1 MDDDGVTAG
10 GRNEP
15 LGSFVGDFYNTKSA
29 WGDSSFDRTHR
40 MVVSYSYDLP
50 KLTAG
55 GRWIKSLVNNWSVS
69 GVTTIQ
75 SGLPFSVTDSTSG
88 TIYGI
93 SAYAQYAPGVTVD
106 QITLSGPTQSR
117 LSQYFNTAAFT
128 TAPVIGNGTGFGNSG
143 RDILRGPGQLNFDAG
158 IGREFKVGG
167 LSENAQ
173 LQFRSEFFNLA
184 NHPQF
189 NNPGSNRGA
198 PTTFGIISSTAVAP
212 RIVQFALKYSF

>member
-1 MDDDGVTAG
+1 VTAG

-15 LGSFVGDFYNTKSA
+15 LGSYVGDFYNTSSA
-29 WGDSSFDRTHR
+29 RGDASFDRTHR
-40 MVVSYSYDLP
+40 FVVSYSYDLP
-50 KLTAG
+50 KLKAG
-55 GRWIKSLVNNWSVS
+55 NRLLKSVVNDWSIT

-93 SAYAQYAPGVTVD
+93 SAYAEFAPGMT
-106 QITLSGPTQSR
+106 TANANLTGSTESR
-117 LSQYFNTAAFT
+117 LNRYFNTAAFT
-128 TAPVIGNGTGFGNSG
+128 TAPVIGDGTGFGNAG

-158 IGREFKVGG
+158 IVRQFKVGG

-198 PTTFGIISSTAVAP
+198 ASTFGVISSTAVAP
-212 RIVQFALKYSF
+212 RIIQFALKYSF